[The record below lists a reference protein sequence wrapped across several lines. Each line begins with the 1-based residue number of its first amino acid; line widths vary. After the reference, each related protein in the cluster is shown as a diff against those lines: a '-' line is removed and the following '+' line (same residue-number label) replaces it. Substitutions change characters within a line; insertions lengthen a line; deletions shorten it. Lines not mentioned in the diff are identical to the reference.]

1 MVKQEVMSDQVKL
14 VIVDDHPVVLQGLK
28 FMLSEADG
36 IEVVGQATSGDEALE
51 VIPKLAPHVVLMD
64 VRLPGMNGLEVMR
77 RLKEQMEV
85 AVILITVSD
94 SDLYLVEALRWGASG
109 YLTKDSSRDL
119 ISHAIRAA
127 MQGGTTL
134 AQQLVDKGFGAIA
147 RAATN
152 LGKPPD
158 DDSLP
163 SLVELTPR
171 ELDVLRLV
179 SEGKTNRSI
188 AKELS
193 LAEVT
198 VKKHVQ
204 SILGKMGVRDRTQA
218 ALRGVR
224 LGLID

>member
-1 MVKQEVMSDQVKL
+1 MKDVKL

-28 FMLSEADG
+28 HMMNEADG
-36 IEVVGQATSGDEALE
+36 IEVVGQANSGDEALDK
-51 VIPKLAPHVVLMD
+51 IPKWKPDVVLMD

-77 RLKEQMEV
+77 RLKEQMRDLHI
-85 AVILITVSD
+85 ILITVSD

-109 YLTKDSSRDL
+109 YLSKDSSKEL
-119 ISHAIRAA
+119 ISHAVKAA
-127 MQGGTTL
+127 VQGGTTL
-134 AQQLVDKGFGAIA
+134 AQPLVDKGFGAIA
-147 RAATN
+147 RSAVN
-152 LGKPPD
+152 LGKPKD
-158 DDSLP
+158 DESLP

-179 SEGKTNRSI
+179 SEGKTNRTI
-188 AKELS
+188 AGELS

-204 SILGKMGVRDRTQA
+204 SILSKLGVRDRTQA

-224 LGLID
+224 LALID

>member
-1 MVKQEVMSDQVKL
+1 MAKSQQMSDQVKL

-28 FMLSEADG
+28 FMLSEAEG

-51 VIPKLAPHVVLMD
+51 VIPKLAPDVVLMD

-134 AQQLVDKGFGAIA
+134 LM
-147 RAATN
+147 
-152 LGKPPD
+152 LG
-158 DDSLP
+158 
-163 SLVELTPR
+163 V
-171 ELDVLRLV
+171 
-179 SEGKTNRSI
+179 
-188 AKELS
+188 
-193 LAEVT
+193 
-198 VKKHVQ
+198 
-204 SILGKMGVRDRTQA
+204 QA
-218 ALRGVR
+218 AAPISWAMPSARS
-224 LGLID
+224 